1 MTTSPFHI
9 KEHISR
15 AQHSRSRYA
24 GAAPG
29 QENKLKLC
37 VKQYIPKSNPN
48 PKEGDV
54 TIIGA
59 VADAYPKEILEP
71 MWEVLLRDLEAKGK
85 KVRGIWIADPVNQGS
100 SGVLNEKLLGPDPN
114 WFDHGRDL
122 MFLINQFQD
131 EMPHPIVGI
140 GHSMGTS
147 HL

>member
-1 MTTSPFHI
+1 MLKHSSKVFRSYRFVPQVRKMTTSPFHI

-71 MWEVLLRDLEAKGK
+71 MWEVLLR
-85 KVRGIWIADPVNQGS
+85 GS
-100 SGVLNEKLLGPDPN
+100 DV
-114 WFDHGRDL
+114 FDQSVPGRDAA
-122 MFLINQFQD
+122 
-131 EMPHPIVGI
+131 
-140 GHSMGTS
+140 SYCWYRT
-147 HL
+147 